1 VQPSSTSFV
10 SSFDHQGQWRA
21 RLGQQLSALERY
33 LAEHDLADAETRA
46 PLLALSERVSHEK
59 LVVAFVAEFSRGKS
73 ELINAIFFSDFGRR
87 VLPATPGRT
96 TMCPVELSY
105 EAGAAPALALLP
117 IETRLESTPL
127 SELRGRASLWT
138 LMPLDVSNADH
149 LSATLAEVT
158 RTQWVSVE
166 RAAELGFVDTD
177 RPQDMP
183 VRNEAGQLEVPKWRH
198 ALINYPHPLLKQGLV
213 VLDTPGLNAVGVEPE
228 LTLSLLPSAHATVF
242 VLGADTGVT
251 QSDMNLWRDHLCT
264 QVATRYVVLNKIDI
278 LQDPLASPE
287 VVARQI
293 EQQQHTVTRLL
304 DLAPDRVF
312 ALSAREA
319 LAARIQSDPEALR
332 ASRIEALEQA
342 FTEHLLPQRREVVT
356 QALNAG
362 LQGVEREVGR
372 RLSDQRRHL
381 ADQIAE
387 LRGLRGKS
395 RAKVR
400 MLIRRLE
407 EESQEFEQCTS
418 KLQALRAVHARMGK
432 DAVLN
437 LSNDRVREVVDTL
450 SKALEASVL
459 NLGTKK
465 AFAQMCADVRAHVK
479 AAEVRSGE
487 ISEMLQASF
496 DRLNAEFGFALALVS
511 APALQRVHDEVT
523 TIERNYAKYLG
534 ISQAI
539 KMGQPR
545 FIEHFRRMLLSKLR
559 VLFESASAEFD
570 IWSKAVSAQIDAQL
584 KERRKSF
591 RNRKEAL
598 ERIESATDELEERL
612 AELDSQDERL
622 QQFSQRIHQ
631 ALGNLRV
638 LAQPPA

>member
-1 VQPSSTSFV
+1 
-10 SSFDHQGQWRA
+10 
-21 RLGQQLSALERY
+21 
-33 LAEHDLADAETRA
+33 
-46 PLLALSERVSHEK
+46 
-59 LVVAFVAEFSRGKS
+59 
-73 ELINAIFFSDFGRR
+73 
-87 VLPATPGRT
+87 
-96 TMCPVELSY
+96 
-105 EAGAAPALALLP
+105 
-117 IETRLESTPL
+117 
-127 SELRGRASLWT
+127 
-138 LMPLDVSNADH
+138 
-149 LSATLAEVT
+149 
-158 RTQWVSVE
+158 
-166 RAAELGFVDTD
+166 
-177 RPQDMP
+177 
-183 VRNEAGQLEVPKWRH
+183 
-198 ALINYPHPLLKQGLV
+198 
-213 VLDTPGLNAVGVEPE
+213 VGVEPE

-278 LQDPLASPE
+278 LQDPLVSPE
-287 VVARQI
+287 AVARQI
-293 EQQQHTVTRLL
+293 QQQHESVAGLL
-304 DLAPDRVF
+304 DLPPDRVF
-312 ALSAREA
+312 ALSARDA
-319 LAARIQSDPEALR
+319 LAARIQSDPQALR
-332 ASRIEALEQA
+332 ASQIEALEQA
-342 FTEHLLPQRREVVT
+342 FTQHLLPQRREVVT

-362 LQGVEREVGR
+362 LEGVEREVGR

-400 MLIRRLE
+400 MLIRRLDE
-407 EESQEFEQCTS
+407 ETQEFEQCTS

-432 DAVLN
+432 DALLN
-437 LSNDRVREVVDTL
+437 LSNDRVREVVDAL

-459 NLGTKK
+459 NLGTRK
-465 AFAQMCADVRAHVK
+465 AFAQMCADVRGHVK
-479 AAEVRSGE
+479 AAEERARE
-487 ISEMLQASF
+487 INEMLQASF
-496 DRLNAEFGFALALVS
+496 DRLNAEYGFALALVS
-511 APALQRVHDEVT
+511 APALQRVHDEVL

-559 VLFESASAEFD
+559 ELFESASAEFD

-612 AELDSQDERL
+612 SELDSQDERL
-622 QQFSQRIHQ
+622 QQFSQRIQQ

-638 LAQPPA
+638 LAQPPQA